1 MITHRNNKGFTLIE
15 SMVAVVIS
23 TILIAAVT
31 ATYVV
36 QSRSYTAQDDVAEI
50 NTQSKIAHDMIKNT
64 IRGAPF
70 SLSKVIE
77 SDAEDVIPSLIYGF
91 SKVNSITPTFSTTA
105 PDAISILTPFEIG
118 HIWPSGSSPATGEN
132 CNGGINHQKIDS
144 GALGANLILTGT
156 VQPIA
161 GSYLLLSGREFVEV
175 AAFSVATG
183 AITFTNFTGQLH
195 FLSDITGPGGVPDNI
210 CDRGATV
217 YLIIDTTFCV
227 DSDNYLRRIRMGST
241 PALCTGTF
249 GGEFDQIIAENI
261 EDLQFAYA
269 VDVFAPFGQIDGS
282 ADRLTDD
289 DFQSIIAPANFSRIR
304 AVRINILTR
313 TEKTGTSYAGLGNPP
328 LFIEDRQHAQPND
341 DFKRRWMQSIV
352 LIKNLE

>member
-64 IRGAPF
+64 IQGAPF
-70 SLSKVIE
+70 SFFAEMADNVPSVI
-77 SDAEDVIPSLIYGF
+77 SGFAVTDA
-91 SKVNSITPTFSTTA
+91 ITPTVNTTA
-105 PDAISILTPFEIG
+105 PDAISILTSLEIG
-118 HIWPSGSSPATGEN
+118 HIWPAGTSPASGEN
-132 CNGGINHQKIDS
+132 CNGTINQRKLENK
-144 GALGANLILTGT
+144 ALGGSLILTGP

-161 GSYLLLSGREFVEV
+161 GSYLLLSGREFAIVSTYN
-175 AAFSVATG
+175 AG
-183 AITFTNFTGQLH
+183 AITFTTNIGQDH
-195 FLSDITGPGGVPDNI
+195 FLSDTTNDQVCN
-210 CDRGATV
+210 RGATV
-217 YLIIDTTFCV
+217 YMIIDTTFCV
-227 DSDNYLRRIRMGST
+227 DSDNYLRRIRMGAN
-241 PALCTGTF
+241 PAACTSTF
-249 GGEFDQIIAENI
+249 GGQFNQIIAENI

-269 VDVFAPFGQIDGS
+269 VDANQDGVIDGS
-282 ADRLTDD
+282 TDMLTDD
-289 DFQSIIAPANFSRIR
+289 DFQDIPVAANYSRIR

-313 TEKTGTSYAGLGNPP
+313 TDKASTSYAGLGNPP
-328 LFIEDRQHAQPND
+328 LWIEDRQHAQPND

-352 LIKNLE
+352 LIKNLEEEN